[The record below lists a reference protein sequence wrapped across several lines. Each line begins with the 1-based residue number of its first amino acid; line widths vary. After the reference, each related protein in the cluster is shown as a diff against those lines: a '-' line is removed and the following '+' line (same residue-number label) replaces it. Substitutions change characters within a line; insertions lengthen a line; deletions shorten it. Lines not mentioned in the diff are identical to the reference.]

1 VLIAKS
7 SAKPGF
13 LERPGFLFVSLLLA
27 CVQEYH
33 LMCLRRSALVVFCF
47 ALFISQAQ
55 ADDRL
60 LNHPVFEPV
69 QTTPIFE
76 AASGQWDAK
85 IRERGWVMKDGDV
98 WKMWYTGYDPDKQPL
113 TMKLGYATSKDG
125 ITWTRHPQNPIISD
139 FWVEDIM
146 VVRDNQRYLMFA
158 EGTGD
163 QAQLLESTDG
173 IQWKRLGTLDVR
185 LTNGQPIPAGP
196 YGTPTAWFED
206 GVWNLFYERRDAGI
220 WLARSTDLK
229 VWTNVS
235 DEPIIKPGPEPFDS
249 LMIAMNQV
257 IKVDGKYIAVL
268 HGTGSPEKPR
278 QWCTTLFES
287 DDLLHWK
294 KSAHNPLRPVTENK
308 SSGVL
313 VQNGTG
319 WRLYTMHDKV
329 FVHELK

>member
-1 VLIAKS
+1 MAKS
-7 SAKPGF
+7 FAKPGF
-13 LERPGFLFVSLLLA
+13 LQRPGFLFVSLLLA

>member
-1 VLIAKS
+1 M
-7 SAKPGF
+7 
-13 LERPGFLFVSLLLA
+13 SL
-27 CVQEYH
+27 C
-33 LMCLRRSALVVFCF
+33 RSALVLFCCG
-47 ALFISQAQ
+47 LFTREAH
-55 ADDRL
+55 AEDRL
-60 LNHPVFEPV
+60 LTHPVFEPV
-69 QTTPIFE
+69 QSTPIF
-76 AASGQWDAK
+76 AAAPGQWDAK
-85 IRERGWVMKDGDV
+85 IRERGWVMKDGDA
-98 WKMWYTGYDPDKQPL
+98 WKLWYTGYDPDNQPL

-125 ITWTRHPQNPIISD
+125 ITWTRHTQNPIISD

-146 VVRDNQRYLMFA
+146 VVRDGQRYLMFA
-158 EGTGD
+158 EGASD

-185 LTNGQPIPAGP
+185 LTNGQPIPVGP
-196 YGTPTAWFED
+196 YGTPTAWFEN

-235 DEPIIKPGPEPFDS
+235 DDPIIKPGPEPFDS

-257 IKVDGKYIAVL
+257 IKIDGKYVAVL
-268 HGTGSPEKPR
+268 HGTGTPEKPR

-287 DDLLHWK
+287 DDLIHWK
-294 KSAHNPLRPVTENK
+294 KSGHNPLRPVEENK

-319 WRLYTMHDKV
+319 WRLYTMHDRV

>member
-1 VLIAKS
+1 
-7 SAKPGF
+7 
-13 LERPGFLFVSLLLA
+13 
-27 CVQEYH
+27 
-33 LMCLRRSALVVFCF
+33 MCLRRSALVVFCF

>member
-1 VLIAKS
+1 M
-7 SAKPGF
+7 F
-13 LERPGFLFVSLLLA
+13 L
-27 CVQEYH
+27 C
-33 LMCLRRSALVVFCF
+33 RSAL
-47 ALFISQAQ
+47 ALFCCALFLSRAHS
-55 ADDRL
+55 DDQL
-60 LNHPVFEPV
+60 LTLPVFEPV
-69 QTTPIFE
+69 QTSPIFE
-76 AASGQWDAK
+76 AAPGQWDAK
-85 IRERGWVMKDGDV
+85 IRERGWVMREGDV

-146 VVRDNQRYLMFA
+146 IIRNDQRYLMFA
-158 EGTGD
+158 EGAGD
-163 QAQLLESTDG
+163 QAQLLESNDG

-206 GVWNLFYERRDAGI
+206 SVWNLFYERRDAGI

-229 VWTNVS
+229 TWTNVS
-235 DEPIIKPGPEPFDS
+235 DEPIITPGPEQFDS

-257 IKVDGKYIAVL
+257 IKINGKYVAVL

-287 DDLLHWK
+287 SDLIHWK
-294 KSAHNPLRPVTENK
+294 KSAHNPLRPVEENK

>member
-1 VLIAKS
+1 
-7 SAKPGF
+7 
-13 LERPGFLFVSLLLA
+13 
-27 CVQEYH
+27 
-33 LMCLRRSALVVFCF
+33 
-47 ALFISQAQ
+47 
-55 ADDRL
+55 
-60 LNHPVFEPV
+60 
-69 QTTPIFE
+69 
-76 AASGQWDAK
+76 
-85 IRERGWVMKDGDV
+85 
-98 WKMWYTGYDPDKQPL
+98 
-113 TMKLGYATSKDG
+113 
-125 ITWTRHPQNPIISD
+125 
-139 FWVEDIM
+139 
-146 VVRDNQRYLMFA
+146 MFA
-158 EGTGD
+158 EGAGD

-257 IKVDGKYIAVL
+257 IKVNGKYIAVL

-294 KSAHNPLRPVTENK
+294 KSAHNPLRPVEENK

-313 VQNGTG
+313 VQDGTG

>member
-1 VLIAKS
+1 MS
-7 SAKPGF
+7 
-13 LERPGFLFVSLLLA
+13 
-27 CVQEYH
+27 
-33 LMCLRRSALVVFCF
+33 LRRSAL
-47 ALFISQAQ
+47 ALFSCALLLSQLQ

-60 LNHPVFEPV
+60 LTHPTFEPV

-76 AASGQWDAK
+76 AVPGQWDAK

-113 TMKLGYATSKDG
+113 SMKLGYATSKDG

-146 VVRDNQRYLMFA
+146 IVRDEQRYLMFA
-158 EGTGD
+158 EGAGD

-229 VWTNVS
+229 IWTNVS

-257 IKVDGKYIAVL
+257 VKIDGKYVAVL

-287 DDLLHWK
+287 DDLIHWK
-294 KSAHNPLRPVTENK
+294 KSAHNPLRPVAENK

>member
-1 VLIAKS
+1 MIL
-7 SAKPGF
+7 
-13 LERPGFLFVSLLLA
+13 
-27 CVQEYH
+27 C
-33 LMCLRRSALVVFCF
+33 RSALVLFCC
-47 ALFISQAQ
+47 ALFLSQSE

-60 LNHPVFEPV
+60 LSRPVFEPV
-69 QTTPIFE
+69 QATPIFE
-76 AASGQWDAK
+76 AAPDQWDAK
-85 IRERGWVMKDGDV
+85 IRERGWVLKDGEV
-98 WKMWYTGYDPDKQPL
+98 WKLWYTGYDPDKQPL
-113 TMKLGYATSKDG
+113 AMKLGYATSKDG

-146 VVRDNQRYLMFA
+146 VVRDDQRYMMFA
-158 EGTGD
+158 EGAGD

-185 LTNGQPIPAGP
+185 LTSGQPIPAGP
-196 YGTPTAWFED
+196 YGTPTAWLEN

-229 VWTNVS
+229 TWTNVS

-257 IKVDGKYIAVL
+257 VKVNGKYIAVL

-287 DDLLHWK
+287 DDLIHWK
-294 KSAHNPLRPVTENK
+294 KSGHNPLRPVEENK

-319 WRLYTMHDKV
+319 WRLYTMHDRV

>member
-1 VLIAKS
+1 MIL
-7 SAKPGF
+7 
-13 LERPGFLFVSLLLA
+13 
-27 CVQEYH
+27 C
-33 LMCLRRSALVVFCF
+33 RSALVVFCF

>member
-1 VLIAKS
+1 MIL
-7 SAKPGF
+7 
-13 LERPGFLFVSLLLA
+13 
-27 CVQEYH
+27 C
-33 LMCLRRSALVVFCF
+33 RSALVLFCC
-47 ALFISQAQ
+47 ALFLSQAE

-60 LNHPVFEPV
+60 LTHPVFEPV

-76 AASGQWDAK
+76 AAPGQWDAK
-85 IRERGWVMKDGDV
+85 IRERGWVMKDGDS